1 MITKKLQPK
10 KKLVNQINERNILRI
25 LRIHCMNIKDEDLTL
40 TLYGNIVGRLE
51 RGRYV
56 RCIHA

>member
-1 MITKKLQPK
+1 MITNKLQQK
-10 KKLVNQINERNILRI
+10 NELVNQINERNILH
-25 LRIHCMNIKDEDLTL
+25 IHCMNIKDEDLTL